1 LTATPPALILL
12 STAQFQPR
20 TTVTIQAAIN
30 AALFVQFVY
39 DNWGTDALSI
49 DLDGKPVVTS
59 KGAPI
64 IPGKTY
70 TVLKTIYANDLATT
84 LNPNRPILEGFK
96 TIGIVA
102 ANDADPADIYVAV
115 RGTSTVWEWI
125 QDVNFFMKSFSNVSG
140 SGLTEDGF
148 TDMYQSFSFTAGVNQ
163 GPAFIKNLA
172 AVITKSSPKAC
183 ATIVGHSLGS
193 SLATLLALD
202 LSANTPVQ
210 NSLYT
215 LASPRTGDLTFSHLF
230 NHVVPNAYRIA
241 NRLDIVPKTPPP
253 LLYWHV
259 GDETELIPG
268 SDLKF
273 DLKCE
278 HILTTY
284 LHLLG
289 ALNGTQ
295 PLYPLDASCLTG
307 APSTG
312 S

>member
-1 LTATPPALILL
+1 M
-12 STAQFQPR
+12 
-20 TTVTIQAAIN
+20 TIQNAIN

-39 DNWGTDALSI
+39 DNWGTDALSNN
-49 DLDGKPVVTS
+49 LDGKPVVTTA
-59 KGAPI
+59 GAPI
-64 IPGKTY
+64 IPGKAY
-70 TVLKTIYANDLATT
+70 SVLKTIYANDLATDF
-84 LNPNRPILEGFK
+84 NPNRPILEGYK

-102 ANDADPADIYVAV
+102 VNDADPTDVYVAI
-115 RGTSTVWEWI
+115 RGTSTIWEWL
-125 QDVNFFMKSFSNVSG
+125 QDLNFLMKSFANVSG

-163 GPAFIKNLA
+163 GPAFIQNLA
-172 AVITKSSPKAC
+172 ALITKSSPKAC

-202 LSANTPVQ
+202 LSANTPLTNV
-210 NSLYT
+210 LYT

-273 DLKCE
+273 DLACE

-289 ALNGTQ
+289 VLNST
-295 PLYPLDASCLTG
+295 PSLYPLEAKCLTSA
-307 APSTG
+307 APG

>member
-1 LTATPPALILL
+1 M
-12 STAQFQPR
+12 
-20 TTVTIQAAIN
+20 TVQNAID
-30 AALFVQFVY
+30 AALFIQFVY
-39 DNWGTDALSI
+39 ENWGTNAHSN
-49 DLDGKPVVTS
+49 DLDGKPVITLA
-59 KGAPI
+59 GAPI
-64 IPGKTY
+64 IAGRNY
-70 TVLKTIYANDLATT
+70 TVLKTIYANDLATGS
-84 LNPNRPILEGFK
+84 NPSRPILEGYK

-102 ANDADPADIYVAV
+102 VNDADPNDLYVAI
-115 RGTSTVWEWI
+115 RGTSTIWEWL

-163 GPAFIKNLA
+163 GPAFIQNLA
-172 AVITKSSPKAC
+172 ALLITSSPRAC
-183 ATIVGHSLGS
+183 PTIAGHSLGS

-202 LSANTPVQ
+202 LSANTPLTCA
-210 NSLYT
+210 LYT

-268 SDLKF
+268 PEVKF
-273 DLKCE
+273 DLACE

-289 ALNGTQ
+289 TLNNTAG
-295 PLYPLDASCLTG
+295 LYPLDAKCLTSA
-307 APSTG
+307 APG
-312 S
+312 D

>member
-1 LTATPPALILL
+1 
-12 STAQFQPR
+12 
-20 TTVTIQAAIN
+20 
-30 AALFVQFVY
+30 
-39 DNWGTDALSI
+39 
-49 DLDGKPVVTS
+49 VVTTA
-59 KGAPI
+59 GAPI

-70 TVLKTIYANDLATT
+70 TVLKTIYANDLATG
-84 LNPNRPILEGFK
+84 LNPNRPILEGYK

-102 ANDADPADIYVAV
+102 VNDADPKDLYVAI
-115 RGTSTVWEWI
+115 RGTSTIWEWL
-125 QDVNFFMKSFSNVSG
+125 QDFNFLMKPFRNVSG

-163 GPAFIKNLA
+163 GLAFIQNLA
-172 AVITKSSPKAC
+172 ALIGKSSPTAC
-183 ATIVGHSLGS
+183 ATIAGHSLGA

-202 LSANTPVQ
+202 LSVNTRVT
-210 NSLYT
+210 NVLYT

-230 NHVVPNAYRIA
+230 NHVVPNAYRVV

-268 SDLKF
+268 PDLKF
-273 DLKCE
+273 DLRCE

-289 ALNGTQ
+289 ALNNT
-295 PLYPLDASCLTG
+295 PAEYPLLPDCLT
-307 APSTG
+307 SK

>member
-1 LTATPPALILL
+1 M
-12 STAQFQPR
+12 
-20 TTVTIQAAIN
+20 TIQNAIN

-39 DNWGTDALSI
+39 DNWGTDAVSNN
-49 DLDGKPVVTS
+49 LDGRALLSPAPAS
-59 KGAPI
+59 API
-64 IPGKTY
+64 IPGKNY
-70 TVLKTIYANDLATT
+70 TVLRTIYANDLATAS
-84 LNPNRPILEGFK
+84 NPNRPIAEGYK

-102 ANDADPADIYVAV
+102 VNDADPTDIYVAI
-115 RGTSTVWEWI
+115 RGTSTIWEWL
-125 QDVNFFMKSFSNVSG
+125 QDLNFLMKPFSNVSG

-163 GPAFIKNLA
+163 GPAFIQNLA
-172 AVITKSSPKAC
+172 ALIRASSPTAC
-183 ATIVGHSLGS
+183 ATITGHSLGA

-202 LSANTPVQ
+202 LSANTTVT
-210 NSLYT
+210 NTLYT

-230 NHVVPNAYRIA
+230 NHVVPNAYRIV
-241 NRLDIVPKTPPP
+241 NRLDVVPKTPPP

-268 SDLKF
+268 PDLKF

-289 ALNGTQ
+289 TLNNTPALF
-295 PLYPLDASCLTG
+295 PLDQVCRAG
-307 APSTG
+307 AA
-312 S
+312 

>member
-1 LTATPPALILL
+1 M
-12 STAQFQPR
+12 
-20 TTVTIQAAIN
+20 TIQNAIN

-39 DNWGTDALSI
+39 DNWGTDDGSNN
-49 DLDGKPVVTS
+49 LDGRPVVTAA
-59 KGAPI
+59 GDPI
-64 IPGKTY
+64 VPVKKY
-70 TVLKTIYANDLATT
+70 TVLKTIYANDLATV
-84 LNPNRPILEGFK
+84 LSPNKPILEGYK

-102 ANDADPADIYVAV
+102 ANDADAKDIYVAI
-115 RGTSTVWEWI
+115 RGTETVWDWI
-125 QDVNFFMKSFSNVSG
+125 QDLNFLMKPFSNVSG

-163 GPAFIKNLA
+163 GPAFIQNLA
-172 AVITKSSPKAC
+172 ALIAKSSPQAC
-183 ATIVGHSLGS
+183 ATIAGHSLGS

-202 LSANTPVQ
+202 LSANTPIT

-230 NHVVPNAYRIA
+230 NHVVPNAYRIV
-241 NRLDIVPKTPPP
+241 NRLDLVPKTPPP

-268 SDLKF
+268 PDLKF

-289 ALNGTQ
+289 AVNGT
-295 PLYPLDASCLTG
+295 PSLYPLDPQCAKSAAG
-307 APSTG
+307 PA
-312 S
+312 